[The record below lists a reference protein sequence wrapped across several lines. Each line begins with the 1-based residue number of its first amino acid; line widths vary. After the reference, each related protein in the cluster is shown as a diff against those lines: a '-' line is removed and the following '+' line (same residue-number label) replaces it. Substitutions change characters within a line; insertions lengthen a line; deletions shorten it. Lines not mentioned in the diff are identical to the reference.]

1 MSGMNGLIQN
11 KALILMG
18 LYHGITTWE
27 TKISLTHTLYIQEWK
42 YSWTALFHFLSIDIF
57 IIMDTS
63 KLVRAA
69 TIMYWGLVFFFISQ
83 IFEYLQYFTYSLIK
97 NQKVRCDWNHKN
109 KILLHEIQIIS
120 QIFKLHI
127 MYSVSVKTF
136 PIFWFLLLEPDR
148 KNSNEYQTEL
158 YTCIYFNL
166 VKLHIHKDN
175 PCLGEGILRPTP
187 RKKSEFQDHAHVL
200 CK

>member
-11 KALILMG
+11 KALILIG

-127 MYSVSVKTF
+127 MY
-136 PIFWFLLLEPDR
+136 WFSKDLPNFLVFVIRTRQKKL
-148 KNSNEYQTEL
+148 KWISNRTVHVYLFQFSKITHSQRQSMFGGGDTEA
-158 YTCIYFNL
+158 YPEEEEW
-166 VKLHIHKDN
+166 V
-175 PCLGEGILRPTP
+175 PGPSP
-187 RKKSEFQDHAHVL
+187 RSL
-200 CK
+200 